1 MCRHSPSSR
10 AHFLVLS
17 GARIAPPVAGSA
29 PACSRHFTHPL
40 TLGLVCWGA
49 GAVLPVLCT
58 LVLCVGAVLPVLRMH
73 AGVDML
79 VDVHG
84 DEELPYC
91 FIAGSEGIPGW
102 NERMKLMQVCIMCV
116 WAGAQT
122 GAL

>member
-49 GAVLPVLCT
+49 GAVLPVLC
-58 LVLCVGAVLPVLRMH
+58 MH